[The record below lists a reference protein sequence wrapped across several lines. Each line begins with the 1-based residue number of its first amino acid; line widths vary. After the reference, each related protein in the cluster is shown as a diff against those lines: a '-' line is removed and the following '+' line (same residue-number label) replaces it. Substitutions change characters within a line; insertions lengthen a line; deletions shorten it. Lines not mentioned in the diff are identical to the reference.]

1 MFKRGPAGALA
12 LSLLALGFA
21 SAAHAEFV
29 QNAED
34 TRVPEHCYPQAYA
47 LAHEHLL
54 FAEPVHGTEPVA
66 LLSEGEHV
74 FICVQPLDEEMPV
87 EDDPSPDELGFLL
100 LLLPGLDEDRDCLA
114 REAADPCARGW
125 VVDTVAA
132 RPLSG

>member
-34 TRVPEHCYPQAYA
+34 PGAGA
-47 LAHEHLL
+47 LLPAGLRARARAPAL
-54 FAEPVHGTEPVA
+54 RGAGPWTEPVA
-66 LLSEGEHV
+66 LLSEGERV

-87 EDDPSPDELGFLL
+87 KDDPSPDELGFLL